1 MVTSYK
7 YLGRVL
13 TEADNNWTAMVGNLW
28 KAGTSWA
35 WLVRIMG
42 WEGDRYRGFFQVGG
56 AGGTPI
62 WVGDMSDDPSHGHI
76 PGEFLAHIFQTD
88 YG

>member
-1 MVTSYK
+1 
-7 YLGRVL
+7 
-13 TEADNNWTAMVGNLW
+13 
-28 KAGTSWA
+28 
-35 WLVRIMG
+35 MG
-42 WEGDRYRGFFQVGG
+42 IGVFFQVGG

-88 YG
+88 YGQTAKAMGGWELVVPTSIYRYGGGEV